1 MIYVCID
8 ECEGMCG
15 GLVPLQYFMTS
26 WQRVTARG
34 YGARVLLCRLFKCK
48 TIPWIYPLKSKP
60 IQVQFNSQYLA
71 VSICMYMCM
80 YVHTYIYIP
89 IYIHVYIFISWSQD
103 DAPWLVQIGEVL
115 VYPCEFIICRTRLI
129 FSFVLC
135 YHWSESV
142 VVPIRSSSLVALE
155 FVRMTTSS
163 AAGGGNFV
171 GMASFLLRCNYH
183 DMYDREISGSL

>member
-1 MIYVCID
+1 MRVLMNVRVYVQGWCLCNILWRHGNVWLPGGMAPESYYVDFLSVRQFHEFIHWNPNLSKYSSTPNISQWVYVCI
-8 ECEGMCG
+8 C
-15 GLVPLQYFMTS
+15 
-26 WQRVTARG
+26 
-34 YGARVLLCRLFKCK
+34 
-48 TIPWIYPLKSKP
+48 
-60 IQVQFNSQYLA
+60 
-71 VSICMYMCM
+71 ICMYI
-80 YVHTYIYIP
+80 HIYIP

-115 VYPCEFIICRTRLI
+115 VYPCEFVICRTRLI

-142 VVPIRSSSLVALE
+142 VVPIGSSSLVALE